1 VFMGAHGTALSAP
14 LAGTDHA
21 DLAPRLDAAAV
32 IRAIT
37 RQTMDRTP
45 PPEFRS
51 EVALAGVQ
59 YYDVN
64 MNARTCTYIGTDGAK
79 HVGPVRMVAA

>member
-1 VFMGAHGTALSAP
+1 MGADGTALSAP
-14 LAGTDHA
+14 LAGTDHV
-21 DLAPRLDAAAV
+21 DLAPLLNAAAV

-37 RQTMDRTP
+37 RQTMERTP
-45 PPEFRS
+45 LPEFRS

-59 YYDVN
+59 YYEVN

-79 HVGPVRMVAA
+79 HVGPVPMVAA